1 MEYIPLEGI
10 GDVEGGHGMVI
21 ALDTAITESLRLEGY
36 ARDIIRA
43 IQDMRK
49 EAEYQV
55 TDRISLH
62 IFHTPLVRGD
72 I

>member
-1 MEYIPLEGI
+1 
-10 GDVEGGHGMVI
+10 MVI
-21 ALDTAITESLRLEGY
+21 SMDTTITEMLALEGY

-49 EAEYQV
+49 EANYQV

-62 IFHTPLVRGD
+62 IYGENHEVILEHF
-72 I
+72 